1 MKKMILIAAMLGIAA
16 GLSVRAADAKAN
28 WDHHCAMCH
37 GKDGK
42 GNTRIGHKLGCKD
55 FTDAKVQADLK
66 DAAAIKAIKDG
77 LKSDDGRKLM
87 KPFGSTFSDSE
98 IKDLVAYVRSFK
110 K

>member
-1 MKKMILIAAMLGIAA
+1 MKKMILIAALLGVAA
-16 GLSVRAADAKAN
+16 GLSARAADAQGN

-42 GNTRIGHKLGCKD
+42 GDTKIGQKMGCKD

-66 DAAAIKAIKDG
+66 DADAVKAIKEG
-77 LKSDDGRKLM
+77 LTSAEGKKLM
-87 KPFGSTFSDSE
+87 KPFSDLSDSE
-98 IKDLVAYVRSFK
+98 VKDLVAYVRSFK